1 MPAQKNIKK
10 TEKKTE
16 EKTVANN
23 DG

>member
-10 TEKKTE
+10 PEKKPE